1 MATKTKKEKLTDSLK
16 KMTKKSKKTT
26 DKDAL
31 KSLLLKDMKD
41 QKEQERLQRVEE
53 NKNLQEVVIYTK
65 FSCPFC
71 KQMIDLLES
80 EGIKYTEKP
89 HIEHEDEWN
98 QVIGLTNTPVFP
110 TLVVNGEY
118 LAPRRDFNQPQQAI
132 NIIKVLAKKGF
143 KMPSNELRIREALK
157 TLGANIQ
164 QSNQSVLQQVQQLHK
179 RLDPIQQFIDKLK
192 EEIESED
199 E

>member
-16 KMTKKSKKTT
+16 KMTKKSKTT

-31 KSLLLKDMKD
+31 KNLLLKDMKD

-53 NKNLQEVVIYTK
+53 NKNLQEIIIYTK

-80 EGIKYTEKP
+80 EGIKYTEKS

-98 QVIGLTNTPVFP
+98 QIIGLTNTPVFP

-164 QSNQSVLQQVQQLHK
+164 QSNQNIIQQIQQLHK
-179 RLDPIQQFIDKLK
+179 RLEPIQQFINKLK